1 MGPEK
6 HSTRRT
12 VRLVLATA
20 LILVLSAGLI
30 AASEAATEV
39 YTVIYDAGEGSGSMP
54 PGTTTS
60 VRLGD
65 MYTYPECGFDPPAGR
80 KFSHWEMSGADR
92 YGLPGNEEKIVEKCV
107 SGGIVTVYC
116 RWSAGTFDEAVVDT
130 RPAGKDLTYNGSAQ
144 KLVTAGSSSTGTMM
158 YTLGENNTDAPDFS
172 AFSVNIPTGKK
183 AGDYYVWFMAA
194 GDSSHANSGKGVIKV
209 TIKPASN
216 PTPTP
221 KPRKKVPR
229 TGDDSM
235 PGLWLG
241 LVLLGTACISGV
253 LVRTARK
260 RK

>member
-1 MGPEK
+1 MKNPGPP
-6 HSTRRT
+6 SRRF
-12 VRLVLATA
+12 R
-20 LILVLSAGLI
+20 
-30 AASEAATEV
+30 
-39 YTVIYDAGEGSGSMP
+39 
-54 PGTTTS
+54 
-60 VRLGD
+60 
-65 MYTYPECGFDPPAGR
+65 
-80 KFSHWEMSGADR
+80 
-92 YGLPGNEEKIVEKCV
+92 
-107 SGGIVTVYC
+107 
-116 RWSAGTFDEAVVDT
+116 
-130 RPAGKDLTYNGSAQ
+130 
-144 KLVTAGSSSTGTMM
+144 
-158 YTLGENNTDAPDFS
+158 DFFLRESIFLFPSYAS

-216 PTPTP
+216 PTPIP